1 MPNRT
6 FQDYLQKIQILKKY
20 EHEYYVL
27 DEPTVPDSVYD
38 SLYSEVKSIEQLNQ
52 DWIQEDSPTQK
63 VGGKVLDH
71 FTSVKH
77 EKRMISLS
85 NANNEKEQV
94 EFYEQLDK
102 EFGVEN
108 IEFVGEVKLDG
119 LAMSL
124 HYENGILILA
134 LTRGDGEYGEDVTE
148 NVKKIKN
155 VPNRLKSP
163 YPKKIEIR
171 GEIVM
176 PTSGFNK
183 LNSELESKGLKAF
196 VNPRNAAAGAIRN
209 LDSNVVAK
217 RPLAFYAYSLGV
229 YDGEVKLKTHWDSLT
244 YIKSLGLSVPVEA
257 KVISSYKNLNK
268 YYLDILENRKN
279 LSYEIDGT
287 VMKVNDFNIQD
298 ELGEIAKSP
307 KWARA
312 FKFPAMEEVTKLLDV
327 DFQTGRTGA
336 ITPVARL
343 EPVHVGGV
351 TVSNA
356 TLHNKDEIERL
367 DIKIGDYVVVKRA
380 GDVIPKIVGV
390 VKGKRSENKVKNIEF
405 PKNCLICESEVIV
418 ESAIH
423 RCSGNLTCS
432 AQLKE
437 SIKHFI
443 SRKALNVDGCGDK
456 LIDQLVDKKMVKSIV
471 DLYKLSLSD
480 FASLE
485 RMGDKSAKNAVN
497 SLVASLFTTLPKF
510 IYALGIREV
519 GETTGKNLA
528 KHFKNLNAIKTA
540 SINEL
545 LSVKDVG
552 EVVANNIYSYFNND
566 KNIEL
571 VNSLID
577 LGMCW
582 DDLKDISNENNLLS
596 GKKIVL
602 TGTLSMG
609 RSETKE
615 ILENLGADVVGS
627 ISSKTDYLVYGEKP
641 GSKLA
646 KAEKLGVKT
655 LNEEQLREF
664 LNI

>member
-1 MPNRT
+1 MPNTT

-124 HYENGILILA
+124 HYENGILVLA

-148 NVKKIKN
+148 NVKKIRN
-155 VPNRLKSP
+155 VPNRLKAP

-171 GEIVM
+171 GEVVM

-183 LNSELESKGLKAF
+183 LNSELESKGLKTF

-209 LDSNVVAK
+209 LDSNIVAK
-217 RPLAFYAYSLGV
+217 RPLAFYAYSLGI
-229 YDGEVKLKTHWDSLT
+229 YDGEVELKTHWESLI

-257 KVISSYKNLNK
+257 KIISSYKDLNK
-268 YYLDILENRKN
+268 YYLNILENRKN

-312 FKFPAMEEVTKLLDV
+312 FKFPAMEEVTELLDV

-343 EPVHVGGV
+343 EPVYVGGV

-390 VKGKRSENKVKNIEF
+390 VKDKRNVDKVKDIVF
-405 PKNCLICESEVIV
+405 PKNCLVCGSEVIV
-418 ESAIH
+418 DSAIH

-437 SIKHFI
+437 GIKHFI

-456 LIDQLVDKKMVKSIV
+456 LIDQLVDKEKIKSIV
-471 DLYKLSLSD
+471 DLYKLSMED
-480 FASLE
+480 FSSLE
-485 RMGDKSAKNAVN
+485 RMGEKSARNAIESLSN
-497 SLVASLFTTLPKF
+497 SLLTTLPKF
-510 IYALGIREV
+510 LYGLGIREV
-519 GETTGKNLA
+519 GETTAKNLA
-528 KHFKNLNAIKTA
+528 KHFKNLDSLKNA
-540 SINEL
+540 SIDTLIN
-545 LSVKDVG
+545 VKDVG
-552 EVVANNIYSYFNND
+552 DIVANNIFTYFNND
-566 KNIEL
+566 KNMEL
-571 VNSLID
+571 IDSLISI
-577 LGMCW
+577 GMHW
-582 DDLKDISNENNLLS
+582 EDIENSTNTTSVLS
-596 GKKIVL
+596 GKKVVL
-602 TGTLSMG
+602 TGTLSLG
-609 RSETKE
+609 RDEVKE
-615 ILENLGADVVGS
+615 ILEALGADVVGS
-627 ISSKTDYLVYGEKP
+627 ISSKTDYLIYGEKS
-641 GSKLA
+641 GSKLEKA
-646 KAEKLGVKT
+646 KKLGVNT
-655 LNEEQLREF
+655 LNEEQFKELI
-664 LNI
+664 NI